1 MAESVNAIIGIAV
14 AGGAVYAY
22 MVYSKNTRKRAPDT
36 SVLVDTSE
44 KGGAVRAAVMPT
56 QSIVSA
62 PLNRRVEAIVEPP
75 DVGVSV
81 RPETPAVQEATSGL
95 LASMEPV
102 TSTVVTRDRPN
113 ARDATPMAYD
123 LSTLGGRVDN
133 FIATSGILQLQGL
146 RTQHE
151 SERIR
156 NEPEWTKHK
165 DLSRAGRGSIIRMT
179 AYRAGLSN
187 AEPRLIDHP
196 MLKELWS

>member
-1 MAESVNAIIGIAV
+1 MAESVNAILGSAV

-44 KGGAVRAAVMPT
+44 GRTAVMPT

-62 PLNRRVEAIVEPP
+62 PLNRRVEAVVEPP
-75 DVGVSV
+75 GVGVSV
-81 RPETPAVQEATSGL
+81 RPETSAVEEATDGI

-102 TSTVVTRDRPN
+102 TSTVITRDRPN

-151 SERIR
+151 TERIH
-156 NEPEWTKHK
+156 NEPIWERHK
-165 DLSRAGRGSIIRMT
+165 DSSHARRGPIIRMT
-179 AYRAGLSN
+179 AYRAGLSSG
-187 AEPRLIDHP
+187 EPRLIDHP